1 MPSDQSPESTDVSSE
16 PREPLLPLTA
26 QPNSPT
32 AIRALMRSLG
42 LSPQKGFGQ
51 NFLTSETVL
60 RRIVA
65 AGELQASDIVIEVGP
80 GLGYLTAQLIG
91 LAGQVIAIEIDRGLV
106 QRLRRIFAGTSNL
119 EIVDRDVLKIEPG
132 ELTGGRPYKVIAN
145 LPYYITTAALRHFLE
160 RSALRP
166 TLLVIM
172 VQREVGDR
180 MLARPG
186 DLNLLAISVQ
196 VFGRPRLVTR
206 VPPNAFYPQPKVD
219 SVVLRVDVYPEPR
232 IASPPDKFFK
242 VVSAGFAMSRK
253 QLHNSLAQRLW
264 MPAGSA
270 PVLLREIG
278 IDPTRRPQTLTIEEW
293 DKVSLELDRQGL
305 V

>member
-1 MPSDQSPESTDVSSE
+1 MPSDQPPESTDVAAE
-16 PREPLLPLTA
+16 PRQPPLTG
-26 QPNSPT
+26 QPQTPS
-32 AIRALMRSLG
+32 AIRALMQSLG

-51 NFLTSETVL
+51 NFLMSESVV
-60 RRIVA
+60 RRIVT
-65 AGELQASDIVIEVGP
+65 AGEVQASDLVIEVGP
-80 GLGYLTAQLIG
+80 GLGHLTAQLTG
-91 LAGQVIAIEIDRGLV
+91 LAGHVIAIEIDRGLV
-106 QRLRRIFAGTSNL
+106 QRLRRIFQGTPNL
-119 EIVDRDVLKIEPG
+119 EIVERDVLEIEPG
-132 ELTGGRPYKVIAN
+132 ELSGGQPYKVIAN
-145 LPYYITTAALRHFLE
+145 LPYYISSAALRHFLE
-160 RSALRP
+160 RAALRP

-180 MLARPG
+180 MLARAG

-219 SVVLRVDVYPEPR
+219 SAVLRVDVYPEPR
-232 IASPPDKFFK
+232 IASPVEKFFK

-293 DKVSLELDRQGL
+293 DKLTLELERQGL